1 MKNVIICAAFAMTT
15 LTSAAQVR
23 MPQPSPTQTI
33 MQDFAMG
40 NIEVKYSRP
49 AARNRTVFGDLV
61 PYGKIWRTGA
71 NGATVIKFNQPVE
84 IMGKKIDTGS
94 YALYT
99 IPGVESWDVI
109 LNKGVKNW
117 GTGGY
122 AESDDVVRFKATPTK
137 LKSGFENFTIHFD
150 NINPESIDLYMS
162 WAKTSV
168 KIPIQANVKDKL
180 RAQVESAMMG
190 EKKPYWTAA
199 QFYNEYDKNYAKALE
214 NINKGVEENPKAFYM
229 FLYKAK
235 IQKQMGDIE
244 GARATSKKSLEISRS
259 EKNDDYV
266 KLNEDFLKTLK

>member
-1 MKNVIICAAFAMTT
+1 MKNVIITTALAVASFATV
-15 LTSAAQVR
+15 AQVR

-49 AARNRTVFGDLV
+49 AARDRAVFGDLV
-61 PYGKIWRTGA
+61 PFGKIWRTGA

-99 IPGVESWDVI
+99 IPGVEKWEII
-109 LNKGVKNW
+109 LNKGTSNW
-117 GTGGY
+117 GTNGY
-122 AESDDVVRFKATPTK
+122 KESDDVVRFTATPTK
-137 LKSGFENFTIHFD
+137 LKTEMENFTILFD
-150 NINPESIDLYMS
+150 NVLPESIDL
-162 WAKTSV
+162 WLAWDKTGV
-168 KIPIQANVKDKL
+168 RVPIQTNIKDKL
-180 RAQVESAMMG
+180 RTQVEAALMG

-244 GARATSKKSLEISRS
+244 GARATSKKSLEISRA